1 MQTVGIKELKTNP
14 SVLSK
19 AFDKRESLLITR
31 RGKPIGI
38 AAAFDD
44 DVLDLG
50 LKKWIAL
57 RSFESGD
64 LSLGQVAQVFEKR
77 KEEMMH
83 LLSEFG
89 IPIADYDLAEELE
102 TLARL
107 GDK

>member
-19 AFDKRESLLITR
+19 AFESRDYLLITR

-50 LKKWIAL
+50 FKKWIAV

-64 LSLGQVAQVFEKR
+64 LSLGQVARVFGKS
-77 KEEMMH
+77 KEEMMR
-83 LLSEFG
+83 LLSDLG
-89 IPIADYDLAEELE
+89 IAIADYDLAEDLKV
-102 TLARL
+102 LAL
-107 GDK
+107 IGGK